1 MALKD
6 DTPGKLQLF
15 PVSFFLRLTKK
26 KDDQTQIICHFL
38 NVAQDKAHAYWEIYL
53 NRKENPI

>member
-15 PVSFFLRLTKK
+15 PVSFFLRLKK
-26 KDDQTQIICHFL
+26 KKMITQIICHFL
-38 NVAQDKAHAYWEIYL
+38 NLAHDKAHT
-53 NRKENPI
+53 